1 VVSLK
6 KRSISRSAIVCSC
19 RPAKMNTLTIAP
31 ARSGQRDRR
40 QRPRQIGN
48 TVHLWFLRGLSWD
61 RYLTAKLEVVSAVRE
76 NLPTPNSRGGSD
88 SRFPE
93 QFWNVISTSP
103 VEQGFTADC
112 GRFLAQRPDSEEK
125 GQAAVCPLSSPSDG
139 GSFPTTSQLF
149 PGRVQVVVPSWSFLD
164 LPQDVL
170 AHAFLDQ
177 SGQAILVIL
186 DH

>member
-1 VVSLK
+1 MSNGRLTDGHSWANSRVDAPSSTMWTRPSVVLTFCWRLRIAERLK
-6 KRSISRSAIVCSC
+6 EFSA
-19 RPAKMNTLTIAP
+19 
-31 ARSGQRDRR
+31 
-40 QRPRQIGN
+40 
-48 TVHLWFLRGLSWD
+48 LRGLSWD
-61 RYLTAKLEVVSAVRE
+61 TYLTAQLEVVSTVRE

-149 PGRVQVVVPSWSFLD
+149 PGRVHVVVPSGLFLD

-170 AHAFLDQ
+170 AQALLDQ
-177 SGQAILVIL
+177 SGQ
-186 DH
+186 